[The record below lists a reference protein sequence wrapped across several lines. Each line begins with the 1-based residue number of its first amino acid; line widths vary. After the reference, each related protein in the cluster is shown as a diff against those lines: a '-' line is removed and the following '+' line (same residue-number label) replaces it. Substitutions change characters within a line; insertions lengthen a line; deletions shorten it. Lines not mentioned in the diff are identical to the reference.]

1 MGTLT
6 KRLLAGAALS
16 LCLGAA
22 AQAKTLVYCSE
33 GSPEGFNPSLY
44 TAGTT
49 FDASSKTIFDRL
61 VHFDRGTTNIVPG
74 LAESWEISDDGLEY
88 TFHLRQG
95 VKFHSN
101 RDFTPTREFNA
112 DDVIHSFM
120 RQGDPNNPYHG
131 LSGGSY
137 EYFQSMGMPDLIQE
151 IRRVDDHT
159 VTFVLKA
166 PEAPFLANLA
176 MDFASI
182 MSLEHAEA
190 MMAAGTP
197 EKIDLEPVGTGP
209 YMLQAYQQDAVI
221 RFVANPDYWAGPA
234 PIDTLIFSMLCSF
247 VRASAGAPEFQPTP
261 MPPAEP
267 PGELVTHQLN
277 ASRTFDVEAK
287 VPTDS
292 EPWYRWPA
300 RLWLRIREP
309 LPDDPNAR
317 ACGVVFLSDLCTG
330 LSRAPHIEQVGLL
343 PSIDHAVW
351 LHRGGDPNQWLLI
364 DLHPQSTSGGRG
376 MYTGQIFDADGTLLA
391 SLAQECLFDFPRKK

>member
-1 MGTLT
+1 MTPAARPSREVFDAEQAVPTSVADLLRLHPLPHDRFRADPAGTT
-6 KRLLAGAALS
+6 GGRAIYG
-16 LCLGAA
+16 GQVA
-22 AQAKTLVYCSE
+22 AQALRAAGLTV
-33 GSPEGFNPSLY
+33 PDDRITHSLHAY
-44 TAGTT
+44 FLTAG
-49 FDASSKTIFDRL
+49 DAGRPIELRVERGRDGGRYSS
-61 VHFDRGTTNIVPG
+61 
-74 LAESWEISDDGLEY
+74 
-88 TFHLRQG
+88 
-95 VKFHSN
+95 
-101 RDFTPTREFNA
+101 
-112 DDVIHSFM
+112 
-120 RQGDPNNPYHG
+120 
-131 LSGGSY
+131 
-137 EYFQSMGMPDLIQE
+137 
-151 IRRVDDHT
+151 RRVS
-159 VTFVLKA
+159 A
-166 PEAPFLANLA
+166 
-176 MDFASI
+176 I
-182 MSLEHAEA
+182 
-190 MMAAGTP
+190 
-197 EKIDLEPVGTGP
+197 
-209 YMLQAYQQDAVI
+209 QD
-221 RFVANPDYWAGPA
+221 
-234 PIDTLIFSMLCSF
+234 DTLIFSMLCSF